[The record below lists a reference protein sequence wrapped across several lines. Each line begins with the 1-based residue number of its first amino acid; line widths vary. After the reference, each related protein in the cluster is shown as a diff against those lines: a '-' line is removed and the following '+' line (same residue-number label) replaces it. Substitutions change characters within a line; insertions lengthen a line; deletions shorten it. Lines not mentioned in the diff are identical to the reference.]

1 MWQRRSR
8 WPRRFWVDMNRELA
22 QYLNMDTAAL
32 TKILRRT
39 AEQSGLANLIA
50 AASQPIDEQAVVNA
64 MLDAQRG
71 VGETVATWKRG
82 SK

>member
-1 MWQRRSR
+1 
-8 WPRRFWVDMNRELA
+8 MNRELA
-22 QYLNMDTAAL
+22 QYLGMETKTLTA
-32 TKILRRT
+32 ILRRT

-71 VGETVATWKRG
+71 VGETVATRKRG